1 MYTVSCFYIYAQIT
15 TSYMRNIRKED
26 LEMNNWFFKIMMAV
40 SKALFIMG
48 VIAGIYFWFVK

>member
-1 MYTVSCFYIYAQIT
+1 
-15 TSYMRNIRKED
+15 
-26 LEMNNWFFKIMMAV
+26 MNNWFMKIMMAV